1 MRLAPLLL
9 MLTSI
14 LISGCASQSVDCTM
28 GAGHNGCTP
37 GTKEYEQ
44 MVQLQ
49 QDAKS
54 TAEIDDAVCRSFGA
68 EPGSTAY
75 AECRRKRTGC
85 LLYTS
90 PSPRD
95 GLLSRMPSSA

>member
-9 MLTSI
+9 MITSI
-14 LISGCASQSVDCTM
+14 LISGCASHSVDCTM

-44 MVQLQ
+44 MVQPQ

-54 TAEIDDAVCRSFGA
+54 GDEIDDALCRSYGA

-75 AECRRKRTGC
+75 AECRRKRTGDHQMFEQ
-85 LLYTS
+85 S
-90 PSPRD
+90 HAPQAGSVPK
-95 GLLSRMPSSA
+95 

>member
-1 MRLAPLLL
+1 MRLAPPLL

-14 LISGCASQSVDCTM
+14 LISGCAGHSVDCAM

-44 MVQLQ
+44 MVQQQ

-54 TAEIDDAVCRSFGA
+54 SDDIDDAVCRSFGA
-68 EPGSTAY
+68 EPGSAAY
-75 AECRRKRTGC
+75 TECRRKRTGDRQ
-85 LLYTS
+85 LFE
-90 PSPRD
+90 PPRTPQA
-95 GLLSRMPSSA
+95 GSVPK

>member
-14 LISGCASQSVDCTM
+14 LISGCASHSVDCTM
-28 GAGHNGCTP
+28 GAGHNGCVP

-49 QDAKS
+49 QDVKS
-54 TAEIDDAVCRSFGA
+54 AAEIDDTVCRSFGA
-68 EPGSTAY
+68 EPGSMIY
-75 AECRRKRTGC
+75 VECRRNRTGDRR
-85 LLYTS
+85 LFE
-90 PSPRD
+90 PSRTPQA
-95 GLLSRMPSSA
+95 GSVPK

>member
-14 LISGCASQSVDCTM
+14 LISGCASHPVDCTM
-28 GAGHNGCTP
+28 GAGHNGCAP

-54 TAEIDDAVCRSFGA
+54 AAEIDDTVCRSFGA
-68 EPGSTAY
+68 EPGSKAY
-75 AECRRKRTGC
+75 AECRRKRTGDRQ
-85 LLYTS
+85 LFE
-90 PSPRD
+90 PPRTPQA
-95 GLLSRMPSSA
+95 GSVPK

>member
-9 MLTSI
+9 MLTGI
-14 LISGCASQSVDCTM
+14 LISGCASRPVDCTM
-28 GAGHNGCTP
+28 GAGHNGCAP

-54 TAEIDDAVCRSFGA
+54 AAEIDDTVRN
-68 EPGSTAY
+68 
-75 AECRRKRTGC
+75 
-85 LLYTS
+85 
-90 PSPRD
+90 RD
-95 GLLSRMPSSA
+95 QWLMPSAAKRGLEIASCSSHPALSKPDQCRNNGV

>member
-1 MRLAPLLL
+1 MRLATI
-9 MLTSI
+9 MLVLTNI
-14 LISGCASQSVDCTM
+14 LISGCASHSVDCTM

-54 TAEIDDAVCRSFGA
+54 AAEIDDAICRSYGA

-75 AECRRKRTGC
+75 AECRRERIEDRQMFEPPRTPQTG
-85 LLYTS
+85 S
-90 PSPRD
+90 V
-95 GLLSRMPSSA
+95 AK

>member
-1 MRLAPLLL
+1 MRLATI
-9 MLTSI
+9 MLVLTNI
-14 LISGCASQSVDCTM
+14 LISGCASHSVDCTM

-54 TAEIDDAVCRSFGA
+54 AAEIDDAVCRSFGA

-75 AECRRKRTGC
+75 AECRRERIEDRQMFEQPRTPQTG
-85 LLYTS
+85 S
-90 PSPRD
+90 V
-95 GLLSRMPSSA
+95 AK

>member
-44 MVQLQ
+44 MVHLQ

-75 AECRRKRTGC
+75 AECRRKRTGDRQ
-85 LLYTS
+85 LFE
-90 PSPRD
+90 PPRTPQTRP
-95 GLLSRMPSSA
+95 LSDSK

>member
-1 MRLAPLLL
+1 MRLATI
-9 MLTSI
+9 MLVLTNI
-14 LISGCASQSVDCTM
+14 LISGCANHSVDCTM

-54 TAEIDDAVCRSFGA
+54 AAEIDDAICRSYGA

-75 AECRRKRTGC
+75 AECRRERIEDRQMFEPPRTPQTG
-85 LLYTS
+85 S
-90 PSPRD
+90 V
-95 GLLSRMPSSA
+95 AK

>member
-14 LISGCASQSVDCTM
+14 LISGCASHSVDCAM

-44 MVQLQ
+44 MVEQ
-49 QDAKS
+49 QQAAKS
-54 TAEIDDAVCRSFGA
+54 GVEIDDAICRTYGA

-75 AECRRKRTGC
+75 AECRRKRIEDRQMFEPPRTPQTG
-85 LLYTS
+85 S
-90 PSPRD
+90 V
-95 GLLSRMPSSA
+95 AK